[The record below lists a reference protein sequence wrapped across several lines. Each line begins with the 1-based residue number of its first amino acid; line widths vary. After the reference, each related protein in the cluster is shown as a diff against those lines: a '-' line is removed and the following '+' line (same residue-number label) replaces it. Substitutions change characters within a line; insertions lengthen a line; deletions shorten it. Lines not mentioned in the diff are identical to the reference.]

1 MSAMRMTPA
10 ERGTMVA
17 VVLGSGVVFLDSAVV
32 NLALPQIA
40 RELPSSLLAPLEAQS
55 YVVNGYF
62 VTLSALLILAGALTD
77 YHGRRR
83 LFVLGLAAFA
93 LTSLLCALA
102 PTMELL
108 IAFRVLQGAAGALV
122 VPGSLAIITSTFT
135 GEQQGRAFGLWAS
148 ASALTTILGP
158 FVGGVLVH
166 AFSWRLA
173 FFVNLPILAVAV
185 WAAMRYV
192 AESRDEDAGRSLDWL
207 GSVLAVLAVAGLA
220 FGTIRGQQ
228 SEWQGA
234 GPFLSLAVGVA
245 ATVALPIHLLRSTHP
260 LVPPALF
267 RSRNFTVTNASTF
280 LVYGALYVALTFMG
294 LFLIGT
300 LGYNEPAAGLAMLP
314 ADVLLVLFST
324 RAGRL
329 AARYGSRLFLALGPA
344 VMAAGLL
351 WLTRVPSTSTPWDL
365 TTATWGSVLPPTDY
379 LTHLFP
385 GLVTFGLG
393 LVLLVAPLTAAVMTS
408 VPQNNAG
415 VASAVNNAISRVG
428 APLVT
433 GAIFVV
439 VVSGFYGTLEERLPQ
454 ADVSAASFRRD
465 VAPFTTP
472 AGDAGQAVFRAA
484 TDASTDAFHVAMLVA
499 AGLMA
504 LGAVVN
510 GFGIVSRRESPEHLG
525 PEDTASTRDRRA
537 GLAPARSC
545 LVYESTGPV
554 AVEPPPQQ
562 R

>member
-1 MSAMRMTPA
+1 MRMTSA

-17 VVLGSGVVFLDSAVV
+17 VVLGSGIVFLDSSLV

-40 RELPSSLLAPLEAQS
+40 RELPSSLFAPLEAQS
-55 YVVNGYF
+55 YVVNGYL

-77 YHGRRR
+77 YYGRRR
-83 LFVLGLAAFA
+83 LFVLGLTAFA
-93 LTSLLCALA
+93 VTSLLCALA
-102 PTMELL
+102 PTMEML

-122 VPGSLAIITSTFT
+122 VPGSLAIITSSFT
-135 GEQQGRAFGLWAS
+135 GEQQGRAFGIWAS

-173 FFVNLPILAVAV
+173 FFVSLPILAVAT
-185 WAAMRYV
+185 WAALRYV
-192 AESRDEDAGRSLDWL
+192 GESRDEEAGHSLDWL
-207 GSVLAVLAVAGLA
+207 GSAVAVLAVAGLA

-228 SEWQGA
+228 TQWQGA
-234 GPFLSLAVGVA
+234 APFLSLTVGIV
-245 ATVALPIHLLRSTHP
+245 ATVAFPVLMVRSTHP

-267 RSRNFTVTNASTF
+267 RSRNFTVTNVSTF
-280 LVYGALYVALTFMG
+280 LVYGALYVALTFLG

-300 LGYNEPAAGLAMLP
+300 LGYNEPAAGIAMLP

-329 AARYGSRLFLALGPA
+329 AAVYGSRVFLAVGPA
-344 VMAAGLL
+344 VMAVGLL
-351 WLTRVPSTSTPWDL
+351 WLTMVPSTSTAWDL
-365 TTATWGSVLPPTDY
+365 STGSWGSLLPPADY

-385 GLVTFGLG
+385 GLVLFGLG

-408 VPQNNAG
+408 VPENNAG

-433 GAIFVV
+433 GVIFVV

-454 ADVSAASFRRD
+454 ADVSAASFRRA
-465 VAPFTTP
+465 VAPFNTP
-472 AGDAGQAVFRAA
+472 AGDAEPVVVQAAKE
-484 TDASTDAFHVAMLVA
+484 ASTDAFHAAMLVA
-499 AGLMA
+499 AALMA
-504 LGAVVN
+504 LGAVAN
-510 GFGIVSRRESPEHLG
+510 GLGIVSRRPGVDEIRSDETEAIP
-525 PEDTASTRDRRA
+525 DQRA

-545 LVYESTGPV
+545 VVCRSRVGSGRES
-554 AVEPPPQQ
+554 
-562 R
+562 